1 MFMQGGPRPRP
12 MELRGVG
19 RINHVGK
26 LCDVV
31 TILLSS
37 DVLKCGKL
45 AMCSERKRCVGC
57 VLRFR
62 RNPSAQALCMKLSR
76 L

>member
-19 RINHVGK
+19 LNHVCK

-45 AMCSERKRCVGC
+45 AMCSERKRRVGC

-62 RNPSAQALCMKLSR
+62 RNPSAQSLCMKLSR